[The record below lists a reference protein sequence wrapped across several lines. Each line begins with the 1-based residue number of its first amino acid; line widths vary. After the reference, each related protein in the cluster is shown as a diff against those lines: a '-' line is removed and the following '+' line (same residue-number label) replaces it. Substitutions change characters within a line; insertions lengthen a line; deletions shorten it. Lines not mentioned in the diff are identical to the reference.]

1 MATYTLQATRRRY
14 DVTANP
20 APTISNRLL
29 SGATAAFVLVGGA
42 IQGPLG
48 YVIHNET
55 GDFAATG
62 AVSPLL
68 RSLVGPASGAS
79 FALAGSNTEARLG
92 FGIAAGGG
100 GFAAAGSTAGLL
112 HAALLSAGSAG
123 FDIEGTAA
131 QLLRSLL
138 LPLSSGSFTLSG
150 NGIGINQPGL
160 SRPAG
165 AIAGP
170 PESSYGGSS
179 PSYPSF
185 LRPQFVNFNSASKAR
200 DLGALDNLLGVFTG
214 QIGSQD
220 GTNTIFITVRTTG
233 AADIRIT
240 KNAINRYTDQYISV
254 GILDANRKSLPLT
267 ATGYAYSNEIVNTP
281 QSEFETQ
288 LPAGVYYFTV
298 SSSQWQSIPFSVNAQ
313 VFRYVEL
320 SGTAAVT
327 APCIGRLPLVK
338 TGGITTL
345 TNESTGTVL
354 APSELALA
362 QGAAALA
369 GLPSLTI
376 TIMRGVALLQAAP
389 YGQLKQTHRITGS
402 ALMTAN
408 PIGTLTVTSP
418 YGY

>member
-29 SGATAAFVLVGGA
+29 SGATAAFALAGGA
-42 IQGPLG
+42 IQEPFG
-48 YVIHNET
+48 YVIHSEA
-55 GDFAATG
+55 GSFAVTG

-68 RSLVGPASGAS
+68 RYLVSSASSAS
-79 FALAGSNTEARLG
+79 FALAGSSAEPRLG
-92 FGIAAGGG
+92 FSIATEAGGFTATGSAAGV
-100 GFAAAGSTAGLL
+100 L
-112 HAALLSAGSAG
+112 HSALLPAAHAG
-123 FDIEGTAA
+123 FGIEGATA
-131 QLLRSLL
+131 QLPRSLL
-138 LPLSSGSFTLSG
+138 FPPSSASFALSGS
-150 NGIGINQPGL
+150 GIGINQPGL

-165 AIAGP
+165 ASSSQ
-170 PESSYGGSS
+170 PESTYGGSS

-185 LRPQFVNFNSASKAR
+185 LRPQFVNFNSAGKAR
-200 DLGALDNLLGVFTG
+200 DLGTLDNLLGIFKG

-220 GTNTIFITVRTTG
+220 GTNTIYITVRTTG

-240 KNAINRYTDQYISV
+240 KNTINRYTDQYISV
-254 GILDANRKSLPLT
+254 GILDANRKPLPLT
-267 ATGYAYSNEIVNTP
+267 ATGYAYANEIVNTP

-313 VFRYVEL
+313 VFRYIEL
-320 SGTAAVT
+320 SGTAEVA
-327 APCIGRLPLVK
+327 APCVGRLPLVK
-338 TGGITTL
+338 TGGLTTL
-345 TNESTGTVL
+345 TNESTGTIL
-354 APSELALA
+354 APSALTLA
-362 QGAAALA
+362 QGAATLA

-376 TIMRGVALLQAAP
+376 TIMRGTALLQATP
-389 YGQLKQTHRITGS
+389 YGQLKQTLRISGT

-408 PIGTLTVTSP
+408 PSGTLTVTSP